1 MHYILVKH
9 PFRNSMRDV
18 NRLLGAD
25 IDSDYSLLLENVCTE
40 LKKIVRLRRGRP
52 RLDLEMLCAERQEV

>member
-1 MHYILVKH
+1 
-9 PFRNSMRDV
+9 MRDV